1 MKKTTVEVSAQQYQG
16 TDKLLVGMV
25 MSVLTFWLFAQTTL
39 NIAPTM
45 RADLGLDVSI
55 INIAVSIT
63 ALFSGIFVVVIGGL
77 GDRFG
82 RLRTTQIGLILSIIG
97 SLLIAITPPGTTG
110 FLMAGRIIQGLS
122 AACIMPSTLAL
133 IKAYYHDEARQR
145 AVSFWSMG
153 SWGGGGICSFFGGIV
168 ATTIGW
174 RWIFWISIAVAAT
187 SLFLIKGT
195 PESKNPPSDKNAGF
209 DLSGVIAF
217 MIAMVAVES
226 MIGKGSEAGW
236 TSPFILGLAAVA
248 AVALFVFFKIENS
261 KENSFIDFS
270 LFKNKLYRGATLSNF
285 LLNGTAGAI
294 MVAMTLVQV
303 GAGLSS
309 FQAGLLTIGYLIGIL
324 SMIRVGEKLLQK
336 WGARKPM
343 ILACAF
349 TGAGI
354 FMTAFTFVLASQY
367 MVIATIGFTFF
378 GIGLGLY
385 ATPSTDTALST
396 VPAESAGTASGIYK
410 MASSLGAAFGVA
422 ISAAIFTALSSK
434 GVIFAGNIFWGRTD
448 NIPVR
453 FAAALALLFN
463 LFIVAVAIVAIIK
476 NVPPENKKEKE
487 YSDTHQMKNAG

>member
-1 MKKTTVEVSAQQYQG
+1 
-16 TDKLLVGMV
+16 MV
-25 MSVLTFWLFAQTTL
+25 MGVLTFWLFAQTTL
-39 NIAPTM
+39 NIAPAM

-82 RLRTTQIGLILSIIG
+82 RLKTTKIGLILSIIG
-97 SLLIAITPPGTTG
+97 SLLIAISPTGTTG

-133 IKAYYHDEARQR
+133 IKAYYHGAARQR

-153 SWGGGGICSFFGGIV
+153 SWGGSGICSFFGGIV

-195 PESKNPPSDKNAGF
+195 PESKNPPSDKKAGF

-226 MIGKGSEAGW
+226 MIGKGSEEGW
-236 TSPFILGLAAVA
+236 TSPLILGLAALS
-248 AVALFVFFKIENS
+248 AVALFVFFKIETS

-270 LFKNKLYRGATLSNF
+270 LFKNKSYRGAALSNF

-294 MVAMTLVQV
+294 MVAMTLVQL
-303 GAGLSS
+303 GAGLTS

-324 SMIRVGEKLLQK
+324 STIRVGEKLLQK

-343 ILACAF
+343 ILACVI

-367 MVIATIGFTFF
+367 MIIATIGFTLF

-434 GVIFAGNIFWGRTD
+434 SATFAGGLFWGRTD
-448 NIPVR
+448 NISIR
-453 FAAALALLFN
+453 FAASIALLFN
-463 LFIVAVAIVAIIK
+463 LFIVAVAIITILK
-476 NVPPENKKEKE
+476 NVPTENTTGKED
-487 YSDTHQMKNAG
+487 SDKSPMKNAS